1 MIPIVGALLGTLA
14 ENGLTLLSSAIQA
27 KGKQIVEEKWGVKI
41 PDNPTPADVESLRQL
56 QYEHEEKLLEL
67 GIEKAKIEQEE
78 LKALLEAQANQ
89 ENNVSDRWKAD
100 MASDSWLS
108 KNIRPMTLVYILTAY
123 LLFAGLSAA
132 GINVQES
139 YVSLLGQWGML
150 VMTAYFG
157 GRTVEKV
164 MELRNKGDKWVL
176 HKNKPLSSWM
186 LANWFSTLRNKDS
199 LLPVES

>member
-27 KGKQIVEEKWGVKI
+27 KGKQIVEDKLGVKI
-41 PDNPTPADVESLRQL
+41 PDNPTPADIESLRQL
-56 QYEHEEKLLEL
+56 QYEHEERLLEL

-89 ENNVSDRWKAD
+89 ENNVSDRWKSD

-164 MELRNKGDKWVL
+164 MELRNKGDK
-176 HKNKPLSSWM
+176 
-186 LANWFSTLRNKDS
+186 
-199 LLPVES
+199 

>member
-1 MIPIVGALLGTLA
+1 MIPIVGALLTTLA
-14 ENGLTLLSSAIQA
+14 ESGLGLLSSAIQA
-27 KGKQIVEEKWGVKI
+27 KGKEVVENTLGVKI
-41 PDNPTPADVESLRQL
+41 PDNPTPEDVAKLRQL
-56 QYEHEEKLLEL
+56 QYDHEEKLLEL
-67 GIEKAKIEQEE
+67 GIEKAKLEQAE
-78 LKALLEAQANQ
+78 LDALLAAQANQ

-108 KNIRPMTLVYILTAY
+108 KNIRPATLIYILSAY

-164 MELRNKGDKWVL
+164 MELRSNRRGDK
-176 HKNKPLSSWM
+176 
-186 LANWFSTLRNKDS
+186 
-199 LLPVES
+199 